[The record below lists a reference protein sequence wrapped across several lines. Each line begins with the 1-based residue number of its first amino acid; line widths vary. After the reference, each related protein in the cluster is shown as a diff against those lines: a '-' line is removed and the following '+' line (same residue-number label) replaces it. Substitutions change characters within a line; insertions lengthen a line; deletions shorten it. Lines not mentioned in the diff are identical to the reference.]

1 MDCRLQV
8 FKRDS
13 MDNNLSKT
21 YRFAV
26 VDFSRSK
33 NYPSNFVCM
42 LPLKV
47 DQKKG
52 KIGNVFGEL
61 FGDKSVDLAMRLLR
75 DALKI
80 ESDVDVKAEIER
92 RINLIDPDRVN
103 VIKCSGCK
111 RTFHPRKI
119 RKYKQNFCP
128 ECLQK
133 KFGARQ

>member
-1 MDCRLQV
+1 MQV
-8 FKRDS
+8 FKRDQIGS
-13 MDNNLSKT
+13 NLAKT

-42 LPLKV
+42 LPLRI
-47 DQKKG
+47 DQGKG

-61 FGDKSVDLAMRLLR
+61 FGDKSVDLAMKLLR
-75 DALKI
+75 EALKI
-80 ESDVDVKAEIER
+80 ENDVDVKAEIER
-92 RINLIDPDRVN
+92 RINLIDPERVN

-111 RTFHPRKI
+111 KTFHPRKI